1 MSQEVNGPTLSGEF
15 EVLDHGAVNGAI
27 TSQLDVFTPEET
39 LQQIQELIKENGEL
53 KEAVKQTNQ
62 AMKERYD
69 ELSAWRGRQ
78 KEEREFLER
87 KFQEAKEKLLAL
99 TKENEELKKTVQ
111 IQEEKH
117 QKPIQDEAVKEAV
130 EQDVEQLKAL
140 VVRLQAEKA
149 DLVAMNSE
157 LQVKLGAESPED
169 SFVQIR
175 IAEREENEEMKATRN
190 VQNQLSDPA
199 AVFTSKFTDETKCC
213 LDSEELTVSQ
223 LLHLLREETQKAEK
237 LETDLQC
244 ANERVSHLEKKV
256 VYLLEKGTQ
265 TEWNTEDQDHSD
277 QRKEMEATAVTK
289 QVNEV
294 ETLKQQVLSLFKE
307 LQEAH
312 VKLDEAEL
320 MKKTLQEN
328 CQALERKVS
337 SSHSDMEEMQQL
349 QYTNDKLKLQVDS
362 TQSEIRMEQMKTA
375 EEKRKL
381 AQLQVAYTQL
391 YSDYTEN
398 MKEIEALK
406 RKESELVDKAVVHDL
421 SAKLELAEKALV
433 TKQQRIDEMKQTVA
447 KQEEEMETVGLL
459 KAQIEVYC
467 SDFHAERAAREKIHE
482 EKEKLAIQLEYMK
495 KENSNLKDDLIR
507 LGRPSIVEMQRRHGA
522 QGPSQQDNSSALVHR
537 GPNNCDW
544 QHQGSIPEFACPKCA
559 EILPDIDTLQIHVMD
574 CII

>member
-1 MSQEVNGPTLSGEF
+1 VMSQEVNGPTLSGEF

-199 AVFTSKFTDETKCC
+199 AVFTANVVQIHRSKFTDETKCC

-244 ANERVSHLEKKV
+244 ANERFARVSHLEKKV

-277 QRKEMEATAVTK
+277 QRKEM

-375 EEKRKL
+375 EEKQRSKRKL

-406 RKESELVDKAVVHDL
+406 RKE
-421 SAKLELAEKALV
+421 
-433 TKQQRIDEMKQTVA
+433 
-447 KQEEEMETVGLL
+447 
-459 KAQIEVYC
+459 
-467 SDFHAERAAREKIHE
+467 
-482 EKEKLAIQLEYMK
+482 
-495 KENSNLKDDLIR
+495 
-507 LGRPSIVEMQRRHGA
+507 
-522 QGPSQQDNSSALVHR
+522 
-537 GPNNCDW
+537 
-544 QHQGSIPEFACPKCA
+544 
-559 EILPDIDTLQIHVMD
+559 
-574 CII
+574 

>member
-1 MSQEVNGPTLSGEF
+1 VMSQEVNGPTLSGEF

-175 IAEREENEEMKATRN
+175 IADMCT
-190 VQNQLSDPA
+190 NQSSWHRVVPIVPLLDLHELSSR
-199 AVFTSKFTDETKCC
+199 SKFTDETKCC

-244 ANERVSHLEKKV
+244 ANERFARVSHLEKKV

-277 QRKEMEATAVTK
+277 QRKEM

-375 EEKRKL
+375 EEKQRSKRKL

-406 RKESELVDKAVVHDL
+406 RKE
-421 SAKLELAEKALV
+421 
-433 TKQQRIDEMKQTVA
+433 
-447 KQEEEMETVGLL
+447 
-459 KAQIEVYC
+459 
-467 SDFHAERAAREKIHE
+467 
-482 EKEKLAIQLEYMK
+482 
-495 KENSNLKDDLIR
+495 
-507 LGRPSIVEMQRRHGA
+507 
-522 QGPSQQDNSSALVHR
+522 
-537 GPNNCDW
+537 
-544 QHQGSIPEFACPKCA
+544 
-559 EILPDIDTLQIHVMD
+559 
-574 CII
+574 

>member
-69 ELSAWRGRQ
+69 ELSAWR
-78 KEEREFLER
+78 
-87 KFQEAKEKLLAL
+87 AKEKLLAL

-199 AVFTSKFTDETKCC
+199 AVFTRSKFTDETKCC

-244 ANERVSHLEKKV
+244 ANERYRSLN
-256 VYLLEKGTQ
+256 KGTQ

-406 RKESELVDKAVVHDL
+406 RKE
-421 SAKLELAEKALV
+421 V
-433 TKQQRIDEMKQTVA
+433 TS
-447 KQEEEMETVGLL
+447 LL
-459 KAQIEVYC
+459 TQI
-467 SDFHAERAAREKIHE
+467 
-482 EKEKLAIQLEYMK
+482 
-495 KENSNLKDDLIR
+495 
-507 LGRPSIVEMQRRHGA
+507 
-522 QGPSQQDNSSALVHR
+522 
-537 GPNNCDW
+537 
-544 QHQGSIPEFACPKCA
+544 
-559 EILPDIDTLQIHVMD
+559 
-574 CII
+574 